1 MSNEPSGTGLVN
13 GARPSA
19 MRAAA
24 GKVMNLVR
32 PGPSSFPVIL
42 QPGDLIED
50 REVADFDSDRLAH
63 ADLANQL
70 ATLGTQVQTP
80 SNVAL
85 YGAWGS
91 GKSGIANLLR
101 ERLKRN
107 SRIEFARFDAFKY
120 AENPLRR
127 NFISAVATELGV
139 SDRKFHADL
148 YQGTTRAD
156 LTLPR
161 DTIKAV
167 LWLFAKAFGVVVAI
181 IVAAYLTISVLGE
194 EVDLK
199 ALWGSLPKNISL
211 AMIPASVL
219 AALVTLA
226 GKTMTVERKTD
237 RAESHEQFEAVF
249 RDLIDK
255 TDAERVV
262 IFVDELDRC
271 APPDVVAT
279 LDAVRTFLGAPKC
292 VFIVAADQQV
302 LEEAL
307 TDSLQQA
314 RPLDAQN
321 PYYSGGTAYLDK
333 VFQYQISIPPLLT
346 PNINRFAT
354 QLVESRTGVW
364 SEVNV
369 GRVIPVLV
377 PSHVRSPRRVKSLLN
392 AFAMTYRLAEQR
404 QAGALLEGELVAR
417 ADEIAKLVCL
427 QVEFPLFA
435 RDLVAVPTLPEMVL
449 QLLRDPK
456 ADLGARVTPEAK
468 RLAARYAKHEAAVTR
483 LLLPDES
490 DEDGSDDGLEGA
502 EAEVRR
508 SYGRQLTAYLTRTR
522 SIAGPAADLIYMRS
536 RGSVFGL
543 PADLADEL
551 TALAEDADADSLRA
565 RLAALEAEDKR
576 RVVSLLIQGAREN
589 AGLIA
594 ANYAVSVLDL
604 VADDTLHAGDQSN
617 EIVEALLPVL
627 EEEDVLTSALAVPA
641 WNLAV
646 RADTDQG
653 RALARLILE
662 GPLPADSLSVAHALL
677 ATPHVALTADREA
690 TVALLAEY
698 LVSDEADATVAVLT
712 AMSETDL
719 ASLLSEA
726 AERVGQRLADAV
738 AAHARATKVAEEA
751 AAAAAARPVARTT
764 ATAPVATPA
773 TDEDAETPLDPAD
786 VIPALERLLAHT
798 VTSAPSAT
806 TDAIRILLAGG
817 TVACN
822 TAVEQHL
829 GEVDPVTKPV
839 VIGAMLRAVR
849 SRAMGAWPTWLDAIS
864 IEGLRGP
871 QKKALESLQRLL
883 WEKASQADDEDYEF
897 FEVGARSIA
906 RIVDAPSP
914 VATQAVLESLA
925 GHASEAAEA
934 EARAGLHVS
943 ARPLIDAGLVD
954 GVAVA
959 LAEATALIATVN
971 LADVDDPEDLEQ
983 YVGSTVPDVV
993 KVLANHEGAQIREC
1007 EQAIASL
1014 VEPLYASP
1022 WLPQPRK
1029 VQLHLLAREHLAS
1042 DTDATA
1048 LPALPTANDMAPLV
1062 RAGGPAFEGTLAAWI
1077 RLAKPGVDDL
1087 LTATRPRLRAASD
1100 PLLSAI
1106 ETHRTS
1112 MPNQEQVR
1120 LLKAVLQAT
1129 SWEAPTQVAVA
1140 FGLQALPDG
1149 EVADLLIEQYQGV
1162 NANDERAKVLDLWR
1176 QADIRTAAVRK
1187 RLIETVLIPMLR
1199 LNEDEANNQAARE
1212 ALRRTV
1218 VLAGPTPPSG
1228 TKEALRTALQEGCAA
1243 PEDIQRKA
1251 VEVAESLGYRT
1262 GGKGLFSRGREI
1274 KDN

>member
-1 MSNEPSGTGLVN
+1 MSNESNGTDVVN
-13 GARPSA
+13 GARPSV
-19 MRAAA
+19 MRTAA
-24 GKVMNLVR
+24 GKVVNLVR
-32 PGPSSFPVIL
+32 PEAPSFPVIL
-42 QPGDLIED
+42 LPGDLIED
-50 REVADFDSDRLAH
+50 REVADFGSDRLAH

-70 ATLGTQVQTP
+70 ATLVTQVQTP
-80 SNVAL
+80 ANVAL

-101 ERLKRN
+101 ERLRKN
-107 SRIEFARFDAFKY
+107 AKIKFARFDAFKY

-139 SDRKFHADL
+139 EDRKFHADL

-167 LWLFAKAFGVVVAI
+167 LGLFAKVFGTMVAI
-181 IVAAYLTISVLGE
+181 IVFAYLAVSVFGDG
-194 EVDLK
+194 VDLK
-199 ALWGSLPKNISL
+199 ALWASLPKNISL
-211 AMIPASVL
+211 AMIPASVF

-255 TDAERVV
+255 TDADRVV

-449 QLLRDPK
+449 QLLKDPR

-468 RLAARYAKHEAAVTR
+468 RLAARYATHEAAVTR

-551 TALAEDADADSLRA
+551 TALAEDADADSLRT

-576 RVVSLLIQGAREN
+576 RVISLLIQGAREN

-594 ANYAVSVLDL
+594 ANYATSVLDL
-604 VADDTLHAGDQSN
+604 VADETLHAGDQSN

-641 WNLAV
+641 WNLSV

-662 GPLPADSLSVAHALL
+662 GPLPGDSLSAAHAVL

-690 TVALLAEY
+690 TIALLAEY
-698 LVSDEADATVAVLT
+698 LVSDEADTTVAVLT

-726 AERVGQRLADAV
+726 AERAGQRLADAV
-738 AAHARATKVAEEA
+738 AAHAQATKVAEEA

-764 ATAPVATPA
+764 VATPA
-773 TDEDAETPLDPAD
+773 ATPDEDAATPLDPAD
-786 VIPALERLLAHT
+786 VIPALDRLLTHT

-806 TDAIRILLAGG
+806 TDVIRILLAGG
-817 TVACN
+817 TTACN

-849 SRAMGAWPTWLDAIS
+849 TRAMGAWPTWLDAIS
-864 IEGLRGP
+864 VEGLRGP

-883 WEKASQADDEDYEF
+883 WDKASRADDEDYEF
-897 FEVGARSIA
+897 FEAAARAIA
-906 RIVDAPSP
+906 RLVDAPSS
-914 VATQAVLESLA
+914 VATQAVLESLT

-934 EARAGLHVS
+934 EKRSGLHVS

-954 GVAVA
+954 GVSVA
-959 LAEATALIATVN
+959 LAEATALIATLN
-971 LADVDDPEDLEQ
+971 LADVDEPEDLEE
-983 YVGSTVPDVV
+983 YVDSTVPDVV

-1042 DTDATA
+1042 ETDATA

-1120 LLKAVLQAT
+1120 LLKAVLQTT

-1149 EVADLLIEQYQGV
+1149 EVADLLIEQYQSV

-1218 VLAGPTPPSG
+1218 ALAGPTPPPG